1 MKHIKLYE
9 DFINEAERVPT
20 QLQPSD
26 FRKYF
31 SDIHYDTVKRQ
42 YDRDTTPEIAQANNG
57 KWYEVSSA
65 YNRWDERIVK
75 LKSVKAPKN
84 EANESTELDEALNEI
99 SLSSA
104 GVRSFLRAMY
114 TNADVIKKL
123 GFNSFKD
130 LVSYVKSNDLRDWDE
145 LRAEVEELGIVIAES
160 EDFKVTKNSFQDFD
174 TLNIT
179 QFDKIQFKQEGNK
192 WIVRAVTCHDSVDTD
207 TIKKLGFGNS
217 SADRYAGISTYT
229 KNANWHPLELTK
241 KQFDQL
247 VKTVDKGWK
256 SHAKSFAD
264 FYSNR
269 EKD

>member
-1 MKHIKLYE
+1 MKHIKIFE
-9 DFINEAERVPT
+9 DFVNEAKAEKHYHVIKAETPT
-20 QLQPSD
+20 KWWTGSD
-26 FRKYF
+26 F
-31 SDIHYDTVKRQ
+31 STNPADAMVYDMKTADMVAKRERATVYTMTNAEMKKA
-42 YDRDTTPEIAQANNG
+42 I
-57 KWYEVSSA
+57 
-65 YNRWDERIVK
+65 
-75 LKSVKAPKN
+75 KSFK
-84 EANESTELDEALNEI
+84 ANESTELEEALNEI

-104 GVRSFLRAMY
+104 GVKSFLTAMY

-123 GFNSFKD
+123 GFKSFKD
-130 LVSYVKSNDLRDWDE
+130 LVGYIKSNDLHDWDD
-145 LRAEVEELGIVIAES
+145 LRAEVKELGIVITES

-264 FYSNR
+264 FYSDR
-269 EKD
+269 EAD